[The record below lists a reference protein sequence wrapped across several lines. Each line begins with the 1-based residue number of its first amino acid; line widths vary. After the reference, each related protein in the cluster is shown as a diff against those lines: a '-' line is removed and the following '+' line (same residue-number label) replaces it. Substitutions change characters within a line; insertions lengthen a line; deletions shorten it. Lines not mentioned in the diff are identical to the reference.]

1 MKESP
6 MQRLRCWTFIA
17 IFCAVLLQS
26 DALGESVPVRYVEG
40 TIHGFLVLRTQ
51 EGHAIGTGDLVQVIR
66 GEQVTSR
73 LIFRFKDGSVDDETA
88 VFSQRGNF
96 QLISDHHIQKGPSFP
111 HAMDMSIDVRR
122 REVTVRSAGKDG
134 KEEVTTDHLDIP
146 ADLANGMILSLLKN
160 VRPETPE
167 TKVSM
172 IVATPKPR
180 MVKLAISPQ
189 GEEPFSL
196 AGSPR
201 KATHFVIKIEL
212 GGVTGLVA
220 PLLGKKPP
228 DIHVWIL
235 GGMAPAFVKE
245 EGPFYEGGPAW
256 SIQLTSPVWPLG
268 AGSGL

>member
-1 MKESP
+1 MNGSP
-6 MQRLRCWTFIA
+6 TQRLRSWTFT
-17 IFCAVLLQS
+17 AVLCATQFQS
-26 DALGESVPVRYVEG
+26 DAWGESIPVRHVEG

-51 EGHAIGTGDLVQVIR
+51 EGHAIASGDLTQVIR
-66 GEQVTSR
+66 GEQITSR

-96 QLISDHHIQKGPSFP
+96 QLITDHHIQKGPSFP

-122 REVTVRSAGKDG
+122 GQVTVRSTGKDS
-134 KEEVTTDHLDIP
+134 KEEMTTDHLDIP
-146 ADLANGMILSLLKN
+146 PDLANGMILSLMKN
-160 VRPETPE
+160 IRPETPE

-180 MVKLAISPQ
+180 LVKLTISPQ

-196 AGSPR
+196 AGSSR

-228 DIHVWIL
+228 DIHVWII

-245 EGPFYEGGPAW
+245 EGPFYLGGPTW
-256 SIQLTSPVWPLG
+256 NIQLTSPVWPRG
-268 AGSGL
+268 SGSGL